1 MTILQVYLPEAGFAA
16 DNDVALKYALRA
28 TTGEL
33 QRSGSAAPA
42 ELPRADQVEIIVPAS
57 LVLFTEVRLPPVR
70 GQKLRQ
76 ILPFAVEEKILSDPG
91 QVQVATGLRDAQG
104 MTRVAILDRAWLD
117 SVCDRLRQLGFR
129 PERGY
134 AETCLPEL
142 EPQAW
147 TLIWDGHEGFVRTA
161 QGAGLALDSMGEDG
175 APFALRRAVEE
186 ARDKQR
192 LPEKIILRATDG
204 AARIPDLALW
214 TTQLGVSVAPGQ
226 DWEWAPRFLNT
237 ANAINLMQGD
247 YAPSSSVRELLPQ
260 LRPILILAAIII
272 GAQVL
277 ATGADWWRL
286 NREKKALSADM
297 DKTFRTAFP
306 DAKVV
311 IDAPLQMQRNLA
323 DLRRASG
330 QQQPADFLPLLY
342 RSLPLINNAKRVEA
356 LNYDQES
363 LKLDVLFSDGSAVEQ
378 LRNELVK
385 TVPGASVEA
394 STQKEDGVSARLAL
408 AGEQR

>member
-1 MTILQVYLPEAGFAA
+1 MTILQVYLPEAGFAV

-161 QGAGLALDSMGEDG
+161 QGAGLALDSMGDDG

-237 ANAINLMQGD
+237 INAINLLQGD

-260 LRPILILAAIII
+260 LRPIIILAAIII

-311 IDAPLQMQRNLA
+311 VDAPLQMQRNLA